1 MESLMTNLK
10 QIGNTIKEFW
20 SKLTLNQKVI
30 GSGAGLLILI
40 TFLILLFNGRSP
52 QSMEVLYADLTEKDA
67 ATIVEKLEEEKIPY
81 QLEDQ
86 GATILVPSNI
96 KYSTRL
102 KLAAEDLP
110 RGQAGLELFR
120 ETKFGETQMDKKV
133 KYQEALQGELA
144 RTIQS
149 LDKVKAANVILAMPE
164 ETLFSD
170 DEEPTK
176 ASVVI
181 RTQDNQTLTAREV
194 QGIINLVSNSVEG
207 LTPENVVIIDQYG
220 NLVSDNMLLDG
231 QNVTSQV
238 EAQILMKRAFEKEKE
253 KAIQTMLDKTLGQ
266 DNSVVRVNADL
277 IFDSKEQVDERYFH
291 DEGGPFIRSQSITR
305 EESTQ
310 TNVNPAGVPGTD
322 TNIPEYLEVN
332 PDNQGESTYEKETRD
347 TNYEIN
353 RTETVT
359 KFSPGNVDY
368 NYLTVSVLVNRSSPQ
383 QESLGDTEEERLEKI
398 RSIVASATGLRENG
412 ADGISLEDQISVAL
426 IDFYTEPQPEPEP
439 ESAVSRF
446 LQSTYA
452 PVLIALLALLLLVL
466 IIVLLRQRSTA
477 GVEGAEEEAG
487 FETVAEEELRLE
499 DLIDRN
505 LTPEEREKQRIRQEV
520 ERLIDTNPEDAVQV
534 VRAWLA
540 EDSR

>member
-1 MESLMTNLK
+1 MTNLK
-10 QIGNTIKEFW
+10 QIGSRIKGFW

-30 GSGAGLLILI
+30 GSGVGLLIVIALI
-40 TFLILLFNGRSP
+40 ILLFNGKSSQP
-52 QSMEVLYADLTEKDA
+52 MEVLYADLTEKDA
-67 ATIVEKLEEEKIPY
+67 AAIVEKLEEEKIPY

-86 GATILVPSNI
+86 GATILVPSPI

-110 RGQAGLELFR
+110 QGHAGLELFR
-120 ETKFGETQMDKKV
+120 ETSFGETQMDKKV

-170 DEEPTK
+170 NEEPTK

-181 RTQDNQTLTAREV
+181 RTHDNQTLTAREV

-220 NLVSDNMLLDG
+220 NLLSDTMMLDG
-231 QNVTSQV
+231 QQVTSQV
-238 EAQILMKRAFEKEKE
+238 EAQMLMKRAFEKEKE

-277 IFDSKEQVDERYFH
+277 IFDSKEQKDERYFH

-305 EESTQ
+305 ESSTQ
-310 TNVNPAGVPGTD
+310 TNANQGGVPGTD
-322 TNIPEYLEVN
+322 TNIPEYLEI
-332 PDNQGESTYEKETRD
+332 NQGNGESTYDKETKD
-347 TNYEIN
+347 INYEIN

-359 KFSPGNVDY
+359 KFSPGTVDY
-368 NYLTVSVLVNRSSPQ
+368 KYLTVSVLVNRSSPQ
-383 QESLGDTEEERLEKI
+383 QESLGDTEEERIEKI
-398 RSIVASATGLRENG
+398 RSIVASATGLRPNSEAN
-412 ADGISLEDQISVAL
+412 ISLEDQISVAL

-439 ESAVSRF
+439 ESALSQW
-446 LQSTYA
+446 LQSPFA
-452 PVLIALLALLLLVL
+452 PVLIALSALLLLVL
-466 IIVLLRQRSTA
+466 VIVLMRKRSTA
-477 GVEGAEEEAG
+477 GVEGVESEGG
-487 FETVAEEELRLE
+487 FESVAEEELRLE
-499 DLIDRN
+499 DLIDKS

-520 ERLIDTNPEDAVQV
+520 EKLIETNPEDAVQV

>member
-1 MESLMTNLK
+1 MESIMTNLK
-10 QIGNTIKEFW
+10 QMGIRIKEFW
-20 SKLTLNQKVI
+20 SRLTLNQKVI
-30 GSGAGLLILI
+30 GSGAVLFILI
-40 TFLILLFNGRSP
+40 AITILLFNGKSSP
-52 QSMEVLYADLTEKDA
+52 SMEVLYADLTQKDA
-67 ATIVEKLEEEKIPY
+67 AAIVEKLEEGKISY

-86 GATILVPSNI
+86 GTTILVPSNV

-110 RGQAGLELFR
+110 QGHAGLELFR
-120 ETKFGETQMDKKV
+120 ESSFGETQMDKKV

-149 LDKVKAANVILAMPE
+149 LDKVKAANVMLAMPE
-164 ETLFSD
+164 KSLFSD
-170 DEEPTK
+170 AEEPVK

-181 RTQDNQTLTAREV
+181 RTEGNQVLTAREV
-194 QGIINLVSNSVEG
+194 QGILNLVSNSVEG
-207 LTPENVVIIDQYG
+207 LTPENVVIVDQYG
-220 NLVSDNMLLDG
+220 NMVSDNALLEG

-291 DEGGPFIRSQSITR
+291 DENGPFVRSESVTQES
-305 EESTQ
+305 STQ
-310 TNVNPAGVPGTD
+310 TNVNQAEVPGTD
-322 TNIPEYLEVN
+322 TNIPQYLAVDPN
-332 PDNQGESTYEKETRD
+332 NQGESSYDKKTRD

-359 KFSPGNVDY
+359 KFSPGDVDY

-383 QESLGDTEEERLEKI
+383 QESLGDTEEERIAKI
-398 RSIVASATGLRENG
+398 RSIVASATGLRENRN
-412 ADGISLEDQISVAL
+412 DGISLEDQISVAL
-426 IDFYTEPQPEPEP
+426 IDFYTDPEPEPEP
-439 ESAVSRF
+439 ESAVSRL
-446 LQSTYA
+446 LQSPLA
-452 PVLIALLALLLLVL
+452 AGLIALVALLLLVIT
-466 IIVLLRQRSTA
+466 IILLRKRSAADDLGT
-477 GVEGAEEEAG
+477 GPEEG
-487 FETVAEEELRLE
+487 FETVVEEELRLE

-505 LTPEEREKQRIRQEV
+505 MTPEEREKQRIRQEV
-520 ERLIDTNPEDAVQV
+520 ERLIDNNPEDAVQV
-534 VRAWLA
+534 IRAWLA

>member
-10 QIGNTIKEFW
+10 QIGSRIKGFW

-30 GSGAGLLILI
+30 GSGVGLLIVIALI
-40 TFLILLFNGRSP
+40 ILLFNGKSSQP
-52 QSMEVLYADLTEKDA
+52 MEVLYADLTEKDA
-67 ATIVEKLEEEKIPY
+67 AAIVEKLEEEKIPY

-86 GATILVPSNI
+86 GATILVPSPI

-110 RGQAGLELFR
+110 QGHAGLELFR
-120 ETKFGETQMDKKV
+120 ETSFGETQMDKKV

-170 DEEPTK
+170 NEEPTK

-181 RTQDNQTLTAREV
+181 RTHDNQTLTAREV

-220 NLVSDNMLLDG
+220 NLLSDTMMLDG
-231 QNVTSQV
+231 QQVTSQV
-238 EAQILMKRAFEKEKE
+238 EAQMLMKRAFEKEKE

-277 IFDSKEQVDERYFH
+277 IFDSKEQKDERYFH

-305 EESTQ
+305 ESSTQ
-310 TNVNPAGVPGTD
+310 TNANQGGVPGTD
-322 TNIPEYLEVN
+322 TNIPEYLEI
-332 PDNQGESTYEKETRD
+332 NQGNGESTYDKETKD
-347 TNYEIN
+347 INYEIN

-359 KFSPGNVDY
+359 KFSPGTVDY
-368 NYLTVSVLVNRSSPQ
+368 KYLTVSVLVNRSSPQ
-383 QESLGDTEEERLEKI
+383 QESLGDTEEERIEKI
-398 RSIVASATGLRENG
+398 RSIVASATGLRPNSEAN
-412 ADGISLEDQISVAL
+412 ISLEDQISVAL

-439 ESAVSRF
+439 ESALSQW
-446 LQSTYA
+446 LQSPFA
-452 PVLIALLALLLLVL
+452 PVLIALSALLLLVL
-466 IIVLLRQRSTA
+466 VIVLMRKRSTA
-477 GVEGAEEEAG
+477 GVEGVESEGG
-487 FETVAEEELRLE
+487 FESVAEEELRLE
-499 DLIDRN
+499 DLIDKS

-520 ERLIDTNPEDAVQV
+520 EKLIETNPEDAVQV